1 MPLPGGPSDKAG
13 NRYELIWTVR
23 SMIRVMRGEAEWI
36 HLEPAGGEGIEFSL
50 KTSNEIEYH
59 QVKRQ
64 LTGRGVWP
72 LRELQA
78 RGVLDQFCQRLEDL
92 STNCIFVSTH
102 AAHPLDELVC
112 RARQSGSFEDFE
124 RHFLGSATWSGH
136 FEQLHVSWHSP
147 SREDTYERLRRIRA
161 RNIGEGDLREL
172 VESSLGALIAG
183 DPSVTR
189 SVLMDFAFE
198 QVHQRLTSA
207 DIWDFLGALGLS
219 RQTWAQDQSV
229 VDGISELNQTYQAS
243 LRPLGIGGK
252 TIRRLEVDRVLE
264 IFDDDQAGSTVLVSG
279 KAGVGKTST
288 ISQTLSRV
296 EDRNWPMLAL
306 RVDRLEVSTTPTQMG
321 ESVGLPASPVSVLA
335 AVSEGRDC
343 LLIID
348 QMDAVSLASG
358 RNPEFFDCIGAL
370 LQQAQQFPNM
380 KVLTACRKFDI
391 DNDHRLRDLIG
402 DGGIAIEVPVEEFDE
417 GTVRNLVDDMG
428 LPAAGLSQ
436 TQIKLLALP
445 IHLRLLAETVSGN
458 PHESLGFQTAA
469 DLYDRFWEYKRAMLR
484 SRVSAAQLR
493 HVVNQM
499 AEHMSMRQ
507 ALFVS
512 VASLGD
518 HDETVAMMV
527 SENILVRDGPRVA
540 FFHEG
545 FFDYIFAR
553 EFVASGRDL
562 VSYIKGQEQS
572 LFIRSQV
579 RQVLLH
585 QRDMSVQ
592 DFARILDAVLSDRD
606 IRTHVKA
613 IALSLIGTIEDPTEE
628 EWNVVEPLLETDLSS
643 HLAAAMYRAVPWFD
657 LLDRIG
663 LIQRWLE
670 SPDEQSAER
679 SRALWLLQSL
689 QEVRS
694 PRIAELLSPFVGVS
708 DSWDERLARIYLGS
722 ECSASEEFFDFSL
735 ELVKSGALDQLLDP
749 ADPADHVWL
758 PLERL
763 VESRPDWAC
772 RLIETY
778 LQRSYVHAKKSGSSN
793 PFPSMYVA
801 STAGK
806 DVLLKAARAA
816 PQDFAELLLPFLTV
830 VLENNVDKR
839 LGLPWGD
846 SIWGYNIS
854 ESVVGLDDS
863 FLAGMEEA
871 LRWLALNE
879 PDEFRVYA
887 TNLRDSEYLTH
898 QYLLVRSYAAD
909 GERYADEAVEYVL
922 EDFGVRLVID
932 HVSSSSENPIRQLI
946 RKVTPYCSTANLSLL
961 EQLILGHYPERE
973 RGKEGRRIRGASQLR
988 LLESIDGSR
997 ISERAARRLQELRR
1011 KFGDAPRSEA
1021 MGIQVGSVKPPIP
1034 IPEARRMNDD
1044 DWLRAIERYSS
1055 DSSSSD
1061 PRQFLVGGAD
1071 EQSEVLRGL
1080 TTEDPHRFAK
1090 LILRIPDDANPHYFD
1105 AILRGIA
1112 DADTEIDIKT
1122 IVGACL
1128 RCHRIPSRPAG
1139 RWITQPLARAKDFP
1153 LPDEGLEMVA
1163 WYATEDPEPD
1173 PKQVSSMRTY
1183 SQGGRQYDKYEPLSV
1198 GINSTRGIAAGS
1210 VARLIFRD
1218 ERYLAFF
1225 LPHFEK
1231 MLSDTSDAV
1240 LACVAE
1246 ALVGVLRHD
1255 RDLAVRMFLR
1265 FCSSVYRTD
1274 WTQPTLDERL
1284 LSTRHVE
1291 TFLKYAIQ
1299 TDFNEL
1305 EPILGRMIESNIDEV
1320 AEAGSRWVCYA
1331 SLTVEEALPLAKRCT
1346 SGSAAMRL
1354 GAADVYYANIAMSAF
1369 KSECED
1375 ILSDLFSDPD
1385 IEVRRRAARCFYR
1398 LEGRALQDYELLMAN
1413 FIRSPAFEPGHN
1425 PLLSALE
1432 KSTANIP
1439 DIVLMACDR
1448 VFDLAAE
1455 ETGDIST
1462 ATSGS
1467 SRTVATLIARVYS
1480 RITDPAIRARCLDI
1494 IDRMTLHRAYGLDAI
1509 TDEFDRQQ

>member
-1 MPLPGGPSDKAG
+1 MPLPGGSSDKAG

-23 SMIRVMRGEAEWI
+23 SIIRVMRGEAEWI
-36 HLEPAGGEGIEFSL
+36 HLEPAGSEGDGIEFYL
-50 KTSNEIEYH
+50 KTSSKIEYH

-72 LRELQA
+72 LRELQD
-78 RGVLDQFCQRLEDL
+78 RGVLDQFYQRLEDP
-92 STNCIFVSTH
+92 SANCVFTSTH
-102 AAHPLDELVC
+102 AAHPLDELVY
-112 RARQSGSFEDFE
+112 RARRSGSLEEFEG
-124 RHFLGSATWSGH
+124 HFLGSATWSGH
-136 FEQLHVSWHSP
+136 FDQLHVSWPSP
-147 SREDTYERLRRIRA
+147 SREGTYERLRRIRV
-161 RNIGEGDLREL
+161 RTISEGELRDL
-172 VESSLGALIAG
+172 VESSLGTLIAG
-183 DPSVTR
+183 DPYVTW

-198 QVHQRLTSA
+198 QVHQRLTSK
-207 DIWDFLGALGLS
+207 DIWDFLGSLGLS
-219 RQTWAQDQSV
+219 KQTWGQDQSV
-229 VDGISELNQTYQAS
+229 VEGISELNQTYRAS

-252 TIRRLEVDRVLE
+252 TVERKEVDRILD
-264 IFDDDQAGSTVLVSG
+264 IFDDDQAGNTVLVSG

-306 RVDRLEVSTTPTQMG
+306 RVDRLEVSTTPTQLG
-321 ESVGLPASPVSVLA
+321 ESAGLPASPVSILA
-335 AVSEGRDC
+335 AVAEGRDC
-343 LLIID
+343 LLVID

-358 RNPEFFDCIGAL
+358 RNPEFFDCIGAV

-428 LPAAGLSQ
+428 LPASGLSQ
-436 TQIKLLALP
+436 TQIKLLSLP

-469 DLYDRFWEYKRAMLR
+469 DLYDRFWEYKRAILR

-499 AEHMSMRQ
+499 ADHMSRRQ
-507 ALFVS
+507 ALFVP
-512 VASLGD
+512 VASLDD

-708 DSWDERLARIYLGS
+708 DSWDERLARIFLGS

-749 ADPADHVWL
+749 AKQADHVWL
-758 PLERL
+758 PLRRL

-772 RLIETY
+772 RLIEAY
-778 LQRSYVHAKKSGSSN
+778 LQRSYVHAKQSGNSN
-793 PFPSMYVA
+793 PFPTMYGA
-801 STAGK
+801 STTGK
-806 DVLLKAARAA
+806 DILLKAARAA
-816 PQDFAELLLPFLTV
+816 PQDFAKLLLPFLTT
-830 VLENNVDKR
+830 VLEDNVDKR
-839 LGLPWGD
+839 FGLPWGD
-846 SIWGYNIS
+846 SIWRYNIS
-854 ESVVGLDDS
+854 DSILGLEDS
-863 FLAGMEEA
+863 FLAGMEAA

-879 PDEFRVYA
+879 PDDFGKYA
-887 TNLRDSEYLTH
+887 IDLRESEYLIH
-898 QYLLVRSYAAD
+898 QYLLVCSYAAN
-909 GERYADEAVEYVL
+909 GQRYADEAVGYLV
-922 EDFGVRLVID
+922 EDFSVRLATD
-932 HVSSSSENPIRQLI
+932 YASTRSETPIRQLL
-946 RKVTPYCSTANLSLL
+946 REVTPYCSTNRLRQL
-961 EQLILGHYPERE
+961 EQLILDHYPEWE
-973 RGKEGRRIRGASQLR
+973 MGKEGRRIRGASQM
-988 LLESIDGSR
+988 LLLASIDDSR
-997 ISERAARRLQELRR
+997 ISDGAGRRLQEHHR
-1011 KFGDAPRSEA
+1011 KFGDAPSPEPR
-1021 MGIQVGSVKPPIP
+1021 GLQGGYVGPPIP
-1034 IPEARRMNDD
+1034 DSEASKMSDD
-1044 DWLRAIERYSS
+1044 DWLGAIERYSS
-1055 DSSSSD
+1055 NSPSSTE
-1061 PRQFLVGGAD
+1061 FLVGGAIQQSRVLE
-1071 EQSEVLRGL
+1071 EQ
-1080 TTEDPHRFAK
+1080 TKQDPFRFAK
-1090 LILRIPDDANPHYFD
+1090 LIVRIPDDANPAYLD
-1105 AILRGIA
+1105 AILQGIVEA
-1112 DADTEIDIKT
+1112 DIDIET
-1122 IVGACL
+1122 IVDACR
-1128 RCHRIPSRPAG
+1128 RCHRIPGRPSG

-1153 LPDEGLEMVA
+1153 LPDEALEMVA

-1173 PKQVSSMRTY
+1173 PKQVSSVRTY
-1183 SQGGRQYDKYEPLSV
+1183 SQGGREYDMYEPLSV
-1198 GINSTRGIAAGS
+1198 GINSTRGIAARS

-1218 ERYLAFF
+1218 ERYLVFF
-1225 LPHFEK
+1225 LPHLEK
-1231 MLSDTSDAV
+1231 MVSDTSDAV
-1240 LACVAE
+1240 LACAAE
-1246 ALVGVLRHD
+1246 ALVGVLRYD
-1255 RDLAVRMFLR
+1255 RDLAVRLFLR
-1265 FCSSVYRTD
+1265 LCSSVYRTD
-1274 WTQPTLDERL
+1274 PTQRAVDERL

-1299 TDFNEL
+1299 THFNEL
-1305 EPILGRMIESNIDEV
+1305 EPILSRMIESNVEKAV
-1320 AEAGSRWVCYA
+1320 EAGARWVCYA
-1331 SLTVEEALPLAKRCT
+1331 SLTVEEALPMARRCT

-1375 ILSDLFSDPD
+1375 MLSELFEDPNT
-1385 IEVRRRAARCFYR
+1385 EVRERAARCFYQ
-1398 LEGRALQDYELLMAN
+1398 LEGRTLQDYGTLMKN

-1425 PLLSALE
+1425 PLLSALK

-1480 RITDPAIRARCLDI
+1480 RSTDPAIRARCLDI